1 MSAIYH
7 NLTNWKRSG
16 CPFIDCDP
24 GERERESVPRD
35 WRQEQQEME
44 SEIVSEMTEGET
56 DSPHTSQLVL
66 LHFTTHKLTAFCL
79 NETSHHF
86 ASSCSRQL
94 GDVYC
99 RILLMSSSL

>member
-24 GERERESVPRD
+24 GERERECTPSLEAGAAGDGERDSVRD
-35 WRQEQQEME
+35 DGGRDRQ
-44 SEIVSEMTEGET
+44 
-56 DSPHTSQLVL
+56 SPHITAGL

-94 GDVYC
+94 GDEYC